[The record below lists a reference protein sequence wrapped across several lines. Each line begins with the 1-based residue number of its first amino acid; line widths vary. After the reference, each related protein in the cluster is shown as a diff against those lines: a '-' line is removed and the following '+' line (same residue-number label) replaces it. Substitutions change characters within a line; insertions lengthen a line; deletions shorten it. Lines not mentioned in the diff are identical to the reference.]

1 MKNSFIFTIFSFL
14 IIYLKTESLDDFK
27 CFEPTSNKLKVGE
40 DIILCIH
47 ILKNNNSSNKK
58 VGIRVKVDEY
68 NVISLDGAY
77 DIIKH
82 TNDPNVPEGTENPQP
97 NPNQKN
103 IEFLVQISNVT
114 SVFTSVSFK
123 TKFLNSIILMII
135 IFLIFIIW

>member
-14 IIYLKTESLDDFK
+14 IIYLKTESVDDFK

-47 ILKNNNSSNKK
+47 ILKNDNSTNQK

-77 DIIKH
+77 DIYKH
-82 TNDPNVPEGTENPQP
+82 ANDPNVPEGTENVQL
-97 NPNQKN
+97 NPNKNN

-114 SVFTSVSFK
+114 SVFKSVSFK
-123 TKFLNSIILMII
+123 TKFLNSIIFIII